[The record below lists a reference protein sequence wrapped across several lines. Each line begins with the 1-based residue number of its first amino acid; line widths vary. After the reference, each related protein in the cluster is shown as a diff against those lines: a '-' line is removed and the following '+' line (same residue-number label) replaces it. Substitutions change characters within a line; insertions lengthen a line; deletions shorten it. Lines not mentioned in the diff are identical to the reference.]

1 MNKKVLLNDLNLW
14 QENGKSYLSSDL
26 PRYSGGIGNQK
37 TDILSQVS
45 YDFEVVEVEKWGI
58 YRFGSNF
65 YGQNIYENK
74 ITCINSSGVTTWE
87 GQLQSVKRNYTDNT
101 AVLTAQ
107 AVFNLLLAK
116 TIEYNNIGVTPARV
130 VIDLLERNGLFSYA
144 GDSLVYADN
153 LLKANGITFNYR
165 FEAKNKTTHSDA
177 INKLSKVACADI
189 FIDTNN
195 KLQMIVWDKSQT
207 SYIPVVILKK
217 RDLLSPLIIVDT
229 IKDIIN
235 NYKIKIGAIDL
246 TDSVLGNVGAA
257 SRKQYNDLS
266 FEYIDLSPTQ
276 EISTNSQAVAQL
288 IGESYISRWG
298 QPAIYIDTEIDNT
311 NFSGILQLGQFV
323 AFDST
328 VNYENL
334 VGMVFQIIK
343 LVENNDRYWGITLK
357 RVS

>member
-1 MNKKVLLNDLNLW
+1 MKKQVLLNDLDLW
-14 QENGKSYLSSDL
+14 EGGYLSSDL
-26 PRYSGGIGNQK
+26 PRYSGTIGNQK
-37 TDILSQVS
+37 TDIISNCS

-58 YRFGSNF
+58 YRAGSNF

-74 ITCINSSGVTTWE
+74 ITCKNINGVTTWE
-87 GQLQSVKRNYTDNT
+87 GQLQGVKRDYSKNS
-101 AVLTAQ
+101 AILTAQ

-116 TIEYNNIGVTPARV
+116 TIEYNNIGVTPAQV
-130 VIDLLERNGLFSYA
+130 VIDLLENNGLSSYA
-144 GDSLVYADN
+144 GDSLSYADS

-165 FEAKNKTTHSDA
+165 FEPKNKTAHNDA
-177 INKLSKVACADI
+177 LNKLSKYACADI

-207 SYIPVVILKK
+207 SFIPVVTITK

-235 NYKIKIGAIDL
+235 DYKIKIGSIDL
-246 TDSVLGNVGAA
+246 TDEVLGNVGAA
-257 SRKQYNDLS
+257 SRKQYDNLS
-266 FEYIDLSPTQ
+266 FEYIDFSPTQ
-276 EISTNSQAVAQL
+276 EISTNNQSVAQWL
-288 IGESYISRWG
+288 GESYISRWG
-298 QPAIYIDTEIDNT
+298 QPTTYIDTEIDNT
-311 NFSGILQLGQFV
+311 NFGGVLQLGQFV

-328 VNYENL
+328 INYENL